1 MNVLQLFKSANNFIM
16 RHPLFMLYYAVL
28 TTISEFA
35 IFMLKNL
42 AFHEAESKFDLK
54 NSPRDIWFNIIPE
67 NVMYYIKNP
76 NTFYVALLLIF
87 LVTLLFVGCV
97 FFIQSLLN
105 NKRSSIVSE
114 SIQAAYALFK
124 APWALILVVIT
135 ASIQFLGASA
145 LLWILNVTKYPTLAV
160 ASIIFFVL
168 FPVLGIVYV
177 VITIRCCYYEQM
189 LYDKNYSF
197 RSVFKISWVY
207 LKKSFFTLIGFN
219 ILSFV
224 PVMIFYALS
233 GVSSIIDPKVIE
245 ILLVIGSTYMGLMQ
259 FVGFNIM
266 YQQVKAQ

>member
-1 MNVLQLFKSANNFIM
+1 M
-16 RHPLFMLYYAVL
+16 RHPLFMLYYACL
-28 TTISEFA
+28 TAISGFA

-87 LVTLLFVGCV
+87 LVTLLFVVCV

-114 SIQAAYALFK
+114 STQALYALLK
-124 APWALILVVIT
+124 APWALILVMI
-135 ASIQFLGASA
+135 AAGFQFLEASK
-145 LLWILNVTKYPTLAV
+145 LLWILNPGKYGVLVVTSL
-160 ASIIFFVL
+160 IFYVL
-168 FPVLGIVYV
+168 SPLLMIFYLVIV
-177 VITIRCCYYEQM
+177 IRCAYYQQL

-197 RSVFKISWVY
+197 ASVFKVSWIY
-207 LKKSFFTLIGFN
+207 FKKSFFTLIGFN

-245 ILLVIGSTYMGLMQ
+245 ILLVIGNVYAGLMW
-259 FVGFNIM
+259 FIGFNIM
-266 YQQVKAQ
+266 YHNIKTQ